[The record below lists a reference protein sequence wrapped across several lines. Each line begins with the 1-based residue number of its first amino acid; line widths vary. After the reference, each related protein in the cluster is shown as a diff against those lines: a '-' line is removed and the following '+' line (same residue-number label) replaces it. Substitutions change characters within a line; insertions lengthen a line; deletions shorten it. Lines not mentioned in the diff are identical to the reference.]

1 MIELSC
7 DKMIRSLGVEN
18 LEWNRSE
25 ITFSRYTQIIDLL
38 TNRARNKLF
47 RVLSVFGCYLWTG
60 RCLTSGKMIKIRPPR
75 CVYNAVC
82 SQNRVISFSVVF
94 RCALLQIKKK
104 KNWKWKQSV
113 GIYRNFANDFHA
125 ISPGHDARP
134 IANCPSNFSFS
145 FLKPVTRL
153 LFPQEQ
159 GKTASCLRKI
169 LFFSLR

>member
-7 DKMIRSLGVEN
+7 DKMIRSLGIEN

-38 TNRARNKLF
+38 TSRARNKLF

-104 KNWKWKQSV
+104 KIGSGNNRSEFIVILRMIFTQ
-113 GIYRNFANDFHA
+113 FHRA
-125 ISPGHDARP
+125 TMRGQLLIARP
-134 IANCPSNFSFS
+134 IFRFH
-145 FLKPVTRL
+145 F
-153 LFPQEQ
+153 
-159 GKTASCLRKI
+159 
-169 LFFSLR
+169 